1 MLDPFQARQHLIDS
15 FSELIDAQERLLNSG
30 PPEFTFGGQTYI
42 HVAGTETFTI
52 PNAPTD
58 EEGNPTIT
66 FTPLQIMKTHFK
78 DTRTLYRRITPVYTA
93 EPMLWLGNSARY
105 KILRAVQLHN
115 FAPPITNETNMYT
128 PFFQFLSTGVED
140 HWQIQQQYSSCKW
153 ASPKDEALATSMLL
167 HYGFAQTYK
176 NIKMKGNCIYQM
188 RRGQDGIHLIISQPH
203 TYGDRLIGACTRAAE
218 VSAIF
223 KDANKHAPYEILF
236 KEACRVFFS
245 YNGYY
250 ISITAEYR
258 QTALNKIQAF
268 CTNLCNA
275 FLQDSRPPIPFL
287 DEPDPEECIKIEWD
301 EDFPDQPKEYIMK
314 WEDFLI
320 ENKESERQKVHL
332 EEVAQDKCLAALLKS
347 WERLDLNEAYPDSEL
362 TKFCTTNNLA
372 KARKAGYL
380 IADHKEGRKTFW
392 KLNYDIIERS

>member
-30 PPEFTFGGQTYI
+30 PPEFTFGGQTYVHI
-42 HVAGTETFTI
+42 AGTETFTI
-52 PNAPTD
+52 PNAPVD
-58 EEGNPTIT
+58 ENGNPTIS
-66 FTPLQIMKTHFK
+66 FTPLQIMKLHFK
-78 DTRTLYRRITPVYTA
+78 NTRSFYCRITPVKSA

-105 KILRAVQLHN
+105 KILRAVQLHDS
-115 FAPPITNETNMYT
+115 APPVTAETDSYT

-188 RRGQDGIHLIISQPH
+188 RRAQDGIHLILSLPH
-203 TYGDRLIGACTRAAE
+203 SYNDRLLGACTRAAE

-223 KDANKHAPYEILF
+223 KDANKHAPYDILF

-250 ISITAEYR
+250 ISITSDYR

-268 CTNLCNA
+268 CTHLCNA
-275 FLQDSRPPIPFL
+275 LEKDSLPTIPYLEEPPI
-287 DEPDPEECIKIEWD
+287 ETCIEIKWD
-301 EDFPDQPKEYIMK
+301 EDFPGQPKEYIMK

-320 ENKESERQKVHL
+320 ERGQTEGRKIQLEKVYR
-332 EEVAQDKCLAALLKS
+332 DKCLTALLKS
-347 WERLDLNEAYPDSEL
+347 WEQLDPNGAYPDCEL
-362 TKFCTTNNLA
+362 REVCSPGNIS
-372 KARKAGYL
+372 KARKEKYL
-380 IADHKEGRKTFW
+380 VADHKEGRKTFW